1 MREMEGVTAEEQRS
15 QHDKIKREFNTI
27 TSTIMALKWNDS
39 NRAYLTILLLFLGYY
54 YRNFYIALLIDV
66 VICFYSERRI

>member
-1 MREMEGVTAEEQRS
+1 
-15 QHDKIKREFNTI
+15 
-27 TSTIMALKWNDS
+27 MALKWNDS

-66 VICFYSERRI
+66 VICFIVSAPNKCENEEEQNTEQECSARLNSSNSNSKNKY